1 MNRADIEQKILK
13 SIPKQKRVRLHLA
26 PRFGKTKL
34 MIQVIQR
41 DDPQKILWVT
51 PSRQLA
57 DNDIPAW
64 FKTSTQKSDKF
75 KRESFAHCHLI
86 KA

>member
-13 SIPKQKRVRLHLA
+13 SIPNQKRVRLHLA

-41 DDPQKILWVT
+41 DDPQTILGKRTFLVN
-51 PSRQLA
+51 P
-57 DNDIPAW
+57 
-64 FKTSTQKSDKF
+64 KSV
-75 KRESFAHCHLI
+75 
-86 KA
+86 